1 MRPVREGHRLSL
13 VFNLCLRAGD
23 EDTPRQAPDF
33 TSHTDRIAARLVAWR
48 DRHNASD
55 KLVWVLDHDYSEAGL
70 SFDAL
75 KNVDA
80 ALARTLAPA
89 AARADCELYA
99 AIVHATVHGD
109 ATYDGHYVDGWGDW
123 ADEDADRMEIDEVY
137 ENRVWLDGWAG
148 RDGRR
153 PPFDEVPV
161 LPGELLPRGALDDAE
176 PDEQRL
182 HEATGNEGATLER
195 AYRRVAFV
203 IWPRSRT
210 LDVIASTGVDGA
222 VAWVAAELDRN
233 GGTADERIAH
243 LFTKLIDLWPTDGDH
258 DRDRSSRARM
268 LDVLSGIDDE
278 ARTLRFLRNVVLSR
292 YRRGDNEHL
301 PAALRVVGL
310 DAADRLLAD
319 LVTAHVTPR
328 TSAVLALLRLI
339 EGQCRES
346 AESAWRD
353 VLRKSVHAALVTLCE
368 ALAARTG
375 DDEDEPKA
383 AFNAIEDTFIEDEN
397 DWVEDDEEDDDWVE
411 EDDDPQAAEPGRPG
425 SSAVTLRDLV
435 AFRAGGAVR
444 RPAWSLGDE
453 AVRDV
458 FALTSRCGLTSD
470 AARAATLIVRLP
482 EVVAPDRTLPAAL
495 GDLHREEGLPDTA
508 PYAALWGRAT
518 ASLLGRNATPP
529 DEPRDWKIAS
539 DTNCDCAH
547 CAELR
552 AFCENPDAE
561 VGRFPLREE
570 LRCHLEMI
578 IRTRHLDIDHVTE
591 RKGRPYTLVCTK
603 NRASHQRRLAE
614 YAEDVSHM
622 ESLVRSAPGR
632 CAGRTL
638 RVRSRQTAR
647 GGRGWETGRTRADL
661 KTVAPSAVRSAN
673 SFDRSFTPANS
684 QRDRKVARRRSN
696 STVLLS
702 PPPPAVSAHFSF
714 TACRSARLSA
724 SNWTTV
730 SRRLAAAVCQAMQRS
745 HSRFAQ
751 SPVNG
756 HRAQSGSLLHLGGRC
771 VLPDGA
777 GVSAEPLANQSGRV
791 RQRPGAL
798 LCAVPGAHRQTVQ
811 QLDKLRLALGC
822 QQRRIQKTLSIDLRR
837 NPPCL
842 LPRHT
847 SIESHSDQKRERIPP
862 NKLSRFLVQLPT
874 PACPKMHRSKVARAF
889 RALALLPAPAC
900 AKETQQIDGAVVVAP
915 APAGH
920 IQRCLPVVVLGMQ
933 VGAAVGQQPDDGVE
947 ASRRSGV

>member
-1 MRPVREGHRLSL
+1 MGVLDIEHSSGNGALEELLLSIDRPGDFCAHGKLFAPMPRLEVEGVGLLSFPVPDIQVRALIAAAEPAPYGKGPDTLVDRSVRDCRQIDAARIHVSGGAWQDTFERILDSAATGLGCRAERLDARLYKLLVYEPGGFFAAHRDTEKTDGMIATLTISLPVAGAGGELIVRHREREVAVDMNAGEPSELAFAAFYADCAHEVRPVREGHRLSL
-13 VFNLCLRAGD
+13 VFNLCRRAGD

-176 PDEQRL
+176 PDKQRL

-195 AYRRVAFV
+195 AYRRAAFV

-518 ASLLGRNATPP
+518 ASLLGRSATPP

-622 ESLVRSAPGR
+622 ESLVRSAPGGAQAAR
-632 CAGRTL
+632 CESDLARLREAVAAGKPAGR
-638 RVRSRQTAR
+638 
-647 GGRGWETGRTRADL
+647 GRT
-661 KTVAPSAVRSAN
+661 
-673 SFDRSFTPANS
+673 
-684 QRDRKVARRRSN
+684 
-696 STVLLS
+696 
-702 PPPPAVSAHFSF
+702 
-714 TACRSARLSA
+714 
-724 SNWTTV
+724 
-730 SRRLAAAVCQAMQRS
+730 
-745 HSRFAQ
+745 
-751 SPVNG
+751 
-756 HRAQSGSLLHLGGRC
+756 
-771 VLPDGA
+771 
-777 GVSAEPLANQSGRV
+777 
-791 RQRPGAL
+791 
-798 LCAVPGAHRQTVQ
+798 
-811 QLDKLRLALGC
+811 
-822 QQRRIQKTLSIDLRR
+822 
-837 NPPCL
+837 
-842 LPRHT
+842 
-847 SIESHSDQKRERIPP
+847 
-862 NKLSRFLVQLPT
+862 
-874 PACPKMHRSKVARAF
+874 
-889 RALALLPAPAC
+889 
-900 AKETQQIDGAVVVAP
+900 
-915 APAGH
+915 
-920 IQRCLPVVVLGMQ
+920 
-933 VGAAVGQQPDDGVE
+933 
-947 ASRRSGV
+947 